1 MVPKAAAAS
10 FDDVSARDL
19 PYDDRQAVL
28 TAMESCDHCAT
39 AAEVAGLT
47 GLSIAEAG
55 RLLQWL
61 TYETQGSM
69 RVRSRALSSLPLA
82 RYKCPCERW
91 PLIRPAPRAVVDC
104 NIATALS
111 QQLHSRVLLSDHACL
126 RGAVAGTQP
135 TSG

>member
-69 RVRSRALSSLPLA
+69 RVRSRAVISA
-82 RYKCPCERW
+82 
-91 PLIRPAPRAVVDC
+91 ARAVQVSLRAL
-104 NIATALS
+104 ATEQAS
-111 QQLHSRVLLSDHACL
+111 TPCR
-126 RGAVAGTQP
+126 R
-135 TSG
+135 